1 MPRMSESAN
10 ESQARAAEF
19 ALRQVA
25 ARKGDLLQAALVEH
39 GTPHDSLPVRHE
51 TQAPQCEIGEFRLAA
66 LEGHMLHRRFGEV
79 RPHELAIQE
88 LHPLETAPRQVGV
101 RQVAVLEGHI
111 REMRSA
117 QRARREKAAREK
129 ARLHPDMFPVKVREN
144 NAAENASGNLF
155 AFGQRPAIGMFHG
168 IGGRDWS
175 GYLHL

>member
-10 ESQARAAEF
+10 ESPR
-19 ALRQVA
+19 RRVP
-25 ARKGDLLQAALVEH
+25 RNS
-39 GTPHDSLPVRHE
+39 PCVRS
-51 TQAPQCEIGEFRLAA
+51 Q
-66 LEGHMLHRRFGEV
+66 
-79 RPHELAIQE
+79 
-88 LHPLETAPRQVGV
+88 
-101 RQVAVLEGHI
+101 
-111 REMRSA
+111 
-117 QRARREKAAREK
+117 REK

>member
-1 MPRMSESAN
+1 MKAAAPATCCG
-10 ESQARAAEF
+10 RAG
-19 ALRQVA
+19 LRWPSSSGN
-25 ARKGDLLQAALVEH
+25 R
-39 GTPHDSLPVRHE
+39 S
-51 TQAPQCEIGEFRLAA
+51 
-66 LEGHMLHRRFGEV
+66 RFGEV

-88 LHPLETAPRQVGV
+88 LHPLETASRQVGV
-101 RQVAVLEGHI
+101 RQVAVPEGHI